1 MKLQNMLPVMIKKPS
16 PAKMLSSLKKGY
28 RGSDSISPKTRQRH
42 VLDKAQGIAGTTNFF
57 QCPALSDDLTTG
69 PYVTTDY
76 PA

>member
-1 MKLQNMLPVMIKKPS
+1 MKRHNILPVMISKPL
-16 PAKMLSSLKKGY
+16 PTKMLSSSKKGY

-42 VLDKAQGIAGTTNFF
+42 VLDKAQGIAGTANFF

-76 PA
+76 LA